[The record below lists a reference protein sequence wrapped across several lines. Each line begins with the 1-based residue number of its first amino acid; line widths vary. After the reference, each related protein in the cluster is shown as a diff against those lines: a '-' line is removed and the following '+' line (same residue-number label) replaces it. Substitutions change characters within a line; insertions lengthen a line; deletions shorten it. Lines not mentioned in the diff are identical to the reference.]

1 MSSRAD
7 SVSAALPS
15 GARAA
20 AQASLCWVSNS
31 RTDTQALA
39 AQLACCLVPGLVIA
53 LHGDLG
59 AGKTTFVQG
68 LAAGLGIRTRVTS
81 PTFILANEYQTP
93 RGWRLVHV
101 DAYRL
106 SEGAE
111 EAAAFG
117 LEELLDA
124 TDTIVAIEWAELVS
138 GLLPADCLQI
148 WLQAEESDLA
158 DESRTITLVAGGP
171 QSVAILA
178 ALSVLLPMADKLPAV
193 PVVDPGAA

>member
-1 MSSRAD
+1 MERG
-7 SVSAALPS
+7 LP
-15 GARAA
+15 
-20 AQASLCWVSNS
+20 AQASLCWVSS
-31 RTDTQALA
+31 SWTDTQALA

-68 LAAGLGIRTRVTS
+68 LAAGLGVRERVTS

-106 SEGAE
+106 AERGAD

-124 TDTIVAIEWAELVS
+124 TDTIVAIEWAERVAD
-138 GLLPADCLQI
+138 LLPADCLQI
-148 WLQAEESDLA
+148 WLQAEEA
-158 DESRTITLVAGGP
+158 APAGDSPEDHPGRQRSP
-171 QSVAILA
+171 KRRSFGRA
-178 ALSVLLPMADKLPAV
+178 ASCAQRPSTS
-193 PVVDPGAA
+193 GR